1 MPGEF
6 LSFFSVLVNI
16 NKKKTLLELYYNG
29 DYSEDILIE
38 ELEDVKLSMKAAK
51 IRSLF
56 QMFYN
61 IFNGS
66 QGIPLHIMKA
76 VEVYKKGKNHNICEL
91 ATVSLK
97 NGLCECY
104 ITMKRHCSDLA
115 KYAVVSGQGKERN
128 AALSSYFPPSSFTVA
143 RYDNFGYVD
152 KNTLLGN
159 ASAHYIA
166 VTVFLGK
173 TRQTFAKTVEEWSA
187 FEQCPDTDKTAM
199 STVNTVY
206 RGKWL
211 EVARIN

>member
-1 MPGEF
+1 
-6 LSFFSVLVNI
+6 
-16 NKKKTLLELYYNG
+16 
-29 DYSEDILIE
+29 
-38 ELEDVKLSMKAAK
+38 
-51 IRSLF
+51 
-56 QMFYN
+56 MFY

-76 VEVYKKGKNHNICEL
+76 AEVYKKCKNHNICEL
-91 ATVSLK
+91 TTVFLK

-104 ITMKRHCSDLA
+104 ITMTRHCSDFA

-152 KNTLLGN
+152 KNILLGN

-187 FEQCPDTDKTAM
+187 FEQCPDIDKTAM